1 MKLNKSQGDLLKRV
15 IERWETEG
23 TIDTDVA
30 DRLKGSYEIR
40 SFEWR
45 ELAKYSFWIAVVCG
59 VIAVVA
65 VVADHLIMDLL
76 ERLFF
81 SSYALASGVFA
92 VLAALVYYWGWKRRQ
107 KVPYKVFSNET
118 ILFLGVLLTAVS
130 VGYLGAALDNGSGH
144 FSLLF
149 LLAAVIYAVLGVYF
163 SSVQVWVFA
172 LLSLGGWYGAETGY
186 LSDWGN
192 HFLGLNYPQR
202 YVVFGGLL
210 VLFRFLLSKK
220 KWFLTFDFST
230 YVVGMLYLFI
240 SLWVLSI
247 FGNSESW
254 IRWYS
259 TKQIELWTWNL
270 LILLGAVIAIFIGL
284 KRDDP
289 VARGFGITFFLLGI
303 YTLYFSLLWDVMH
316 AGLFF
321 AILAISFWLL
331 GRKAEKVWNLEFL
344 RDPKKINEDIN

>member
-1 MKLNKSQGDLLKRV
+1 M
-15 IERWETEG
+15 
-23 TIDTDVA
+23 
-30 DRLKGSYEIR
+30 
-40 SFEWR
+40 
-45 ELAKYSFWIAVVCG
+45 
-59 VIAVVA
+59 
-65 VVADHLIMDLL
+65 
-76 ERLFF
+76 
-81 SSYALASGVFA
+81 
-92 VLAALVYYWGWKRRQ
+92 
-107 KVPYKVFSNET
+107 PYKVFSNET

-149 LLAAVIYAVLGVYF
+149 LLAAVIYAVLGFYF

-172 LLSLGGWYGAETGY
+172 LLSLGAWYGAETGY

-202 YVVFGGLL
+202 YVAFGGLL
-210 VLFRFLLSKK
+210 VACRFLLVGK
-220 KWFLTFDFST
+220 KWFTTFDYST

-240 SLWVLSI
+240 SLWFLSI

-259 TKQIELWTWNL
+259 TKQVELWAWNL
-270 LILLGAVIAIFIGL
+270 LILLGSVVAIFIGL
-284 KRDDP
+284 KRDDA

-303 YTLYFSLLWDVMH
+303 YTLYFSLLWDVIH

-321 AILAISFWLL
+321 FILAVSFWLL
-331 GRKAEKVWNLEFL
+331 GRKAERIWHLEFL
-344 RDPKKINEDIN
+344 RDPKKPNDDMN